1 MSDSG
6 LEAVESSIEIREE
19 TFPSLLHNTSSSAPK
34 PAGFSQTVLQFLH
47 ESACL
52 QQEISRLS
60 QPELPSVSS
69 LEASQEVDWTEVSTL
84 AREGDYVDIDFGKM
98 QKSDWIEV
106 FQDLLRQGRLYR
118 GEIKDLKT
126 ELAAAKDT
134 AGAKSSAADLLA
146 TQLHAANK
154 EIQSLH
160 SLVASLQDR
169 LRVSAQQTQENS
181 WRNKLEGLIERL
193 IEENVQLHAAVRV
206 QSSVLPALEAIFHVS
221 GSEEVLKVAESAAQV
236 LKTLPLVQRYVHKTI
251 HILLGKAPDQLS
263 RAGLKAALER
273 LKELKRCATDH
284 QVTLK
289 PSASPNSPAAS
300 S

>member
-1 MSDSG
+1 MSDSS
-6 LEAVESSIEIREE
+6 LEAVESSIDIREE
-19 TFPSLLHNTSSSAPK
+19 AFPSLLQNTSSSAPR
-34 PAGFSQTVLQFLH
+34 PAGFSQTVLQFLQ

-52 QQEISRLS
+52 EQEISLLS
-60 QPELPSVSS
+60 QAELPSVSS
-69 LEASQEVDWTEVSTL
+69 LEASQEVDWSEVSTL
-84 AREGDYVDIDFGKM
+84 AREGDYADIDFGKM

-118 GEIKDLKT
+118 GEIKDLKR
-126 ELAAAKDT
+126 ELAAVKDT
-134 AGAKSSAADLLA
+134 AGAKSSAADTLA
-146 TQLHAANK
+146 TQLQAANK

-169 LRVSAQQTQENS
+169 LRVSTQQTQENS

-206 QSSVLPALEAIFHVS
+206 QSSVLPSLEDIFHVS

-236 LKTLPLVQRYVHKTI
+236 LKTLPLVQQYVHKTI
-251 HILLGKAPDQLS
+251 RILLGKTPEQLS
-263 RAGLKAALER
+263 RAGLKTALER
-273 LKELKRCATDH
+273 LKELKRYATDH

-289 PSASPNSPAAS
+289 PLASPIS
-300 S
+300 SS